1 MRWRPPRPRAQAYS
15 LEGIIAAL
23 IVAGAVLVGLQ
34 AVDTTPWTTN
44 GNDRPVELQ
53 QAQAEDLLAAAADD
67 GSLSRV
73 VRCVSD
79 TGRPYTNL
87 GADPPLN
94 LTDFGYMLNQTFAK
108 RGFQYR
114 VAIVHSHWN
123 DSVSPPRRYR
133 NVTPL
138 SGERTDPA
146 GPAVTASRTVTL
158 TDDMRVYR
166 NIDGCRDVRGT
177 LSSVSNFYADDVDSA
192 SPVYNV
198 VQVRLV
204 VWKEGSV

>member
-1 MRWRPPRPRAQAYS
+1 MWGRPSQSRGQAYS

-44 GNDRPVELQ
+44 GNDRPGELQ

-79 TGRPYTNL
+79 TGMPYTNL
-87 GADPPLN
+87 AADPPLN

-114 VAIVHSHWN
+114 VSLVHAHWN
-123 DSVSPPRRYR
+123 DSTDSRYR
-133 NVTPL
+133 NVTDL

-158 TDDMRVYR
+158 TDDMQVYR
-166 NIDGCRDVRGT
+166 NLDGCRDSRGT
-177 LSSVSNFYADDVDSA
+177 LSSVSKFYADDVDSS

-204 VWKEGSV
+204 VWQEGSG